1 MQIGA
6 LSKRFQ
12 KSAKSVYLAS
22 DGSRARIESPQ
33 ETLVVLSQQ
42 WTHAAS
48 HRAIPAPTR
57 NAAAHLI
64 NNLDCHGAA
73 FVKLFDG
80 WFQCGETS
88 INNYRPLR

>member
-12 KSAKSVYLAS
+12 KSVKSVYLAS
-22 DGSRARIESPQ
+22 DGSRAGVGSPQ
-33 ETLVVLSQQ
+33 ETLVGPFQR
-42 WTHAAS
+42 WTHDAS
-48 HRAIPAPTR
+48 HRTIPAPTC

-80 WFQCGETS
+80 WLQCGETS